1 MDNNLYNL
9 LLRSFD
15 APLTENEQRQLENA
29 LASSEEL
36 RTAKDEIITLR
47 LRLQGLKGETFEP
60 FFTGRVMERLNTP
73 PLSMAEYFV
82 SVFRDVAIGAAVLVI
97 ICSAYN
103 ISRENTFTLDSAL
116 GIHHQTLEQIL
127 ALETPFE

>member
-1 MDNNLYNL
+1 MF
-9 LLRSFD
+9 FD
-15 APLTENEQRQLENA
+15 APLTESEQRRLENA
-29 LASSEEL
+29 FTSSEKF
-36 RTAKDEIITLR
+36 RTAKAEIVALR
-47 LRLQGLKGETFEP
+47 FGLQGLKGEKFKP
-60 FFTGRVMERLNTP
+60 FFAERVMERLNTP

-82 SVFRDVAIGAAVLVI
+82 SAFRDVAIGAAVLVI